1 MVPPTSG
8 AAVARLGISK
18 DRPVSRSEASR
29 AARPVTNI
37 PDPLPCH
44 SRHTGFRSRFHLPL
58 RGRLVYVPDL
68 SEFLRARLWHAQNS
82 SKNRF
87 ALASRSPR
95 IAPSSS
101 ERSTRTSRAPTSR
114 CAARQSRVCHQCWRL
129 RRLSRQPIRC
139 GHPHA
144 ASGRWR
150 RAIDTATRRRAVG
163 RETRKRARRSLCT
176 VGDLRLAYPRQP
188 HRPNQIVDTAVD
200 TPPIPGLLDYCD
212 QRLLGALA
220 GLQKRRE
227 VAALPQFQD
236 AQLQRAKPGIE
247 GAIAV
252 TVAPVMRS
260 PLRS

>member
-58 RGRLVYVPDL
+58 HGRLVYVPDL

-163 RETRKRARRSLCT
+163 RERVSALVDRFAQLETCDLLIPDSPIARTRSSTRRST
-176 VGDLRLAYPRQP
+176 
-188 HRPNQIVDTAVD
+188 HRPFQASWITA
-200 TPPIPGLLDYCD
+200 ISAFSELL
-212 QRLLGALA
+212 
-220 GLQKRRE
+220 
-227 VAALPQFQD
+227 
-236 AQLQRAKPGIE
+236 RASRNGGK
-247 GAIAV
+247 
-252 TVAPVMRS
+252 
-260 PLRS
+260 